1 MFKLLQL
8 WAKEAAKRCEG
19 EISKEDYDDWRY
31 NFPERDT
38 SGLFHKAFGVRVP
51 DSYCAIRIS
60 AVFSGKPIAAPSHHK
75 VEVSDKL
82 NELLTEELIKN
93 RK

>member
-19 EISKEDYDDWRY
+19 EISKEDYDDCRY

-38 SGLFHKAFGVRVP
+38 SGLF
-51 DSYCAIRIS
+51 
-60 AVFSGKPIAAPSHHK
+60 HK

>member
-8 WAKEAAKRCEG
+8 WAKEVAKRRED

-31 NFPERDT
+31 NFPECDT
-38 SGLFHKAFGVRVP
+38 LGLFR
-51 DSYCAIRIS
+51 
-60 AVFSGKPIAAPSHHK
+60 K

-82 NELLTEELIKN
+82 NELLTEERMKY

>member
-1 MFKLLQL
+1 MFNLLQL
-8 WAKEAAKRCEG
+8 WAKEAAKRRED

-31 NFPERDT
+31 NFPKCDT
-38 SGLFHKAFGVRVP
+38 LGLF
-51 DSYCAIRIS
+51 C
-60 AVFSGKPIAAPSHHK
+60 K

-82 NELLTEELIKN
+82 NELLTEELMKN

>member
-8 WAKEAAKRCEG
+8 WAKEAAKRREDK
-19 EISKEDYDDWRY
+19 ISKEDYDDWRY
-31 NFPERDT
+31 NFPECDT
-38 SGLFHKAFGVRVP
+38 SGLFR
-51 DSYCAIRIS
+51 
-60 AVFSGKPIAAPSHHK
+60 K

-82 NELLTEELIKN
+82 NELLTEELMKN